1 MKKKIVI
8 KIREVAESRG
18 LTSAYELQNQ
28 CGFSP
33 TVANRLWF
41 GKTTRFSVEVL
52 EVLCLAL
59 QCQVGDLLVYESP
72 AKSKKAAA
80 E

>member
-1 MKKKIVI
+1 MKKQIIV

-18 LTSAYELQNQ
+18 LTSAYALQQQTNLT
-28 CGFSP
+28 P

-41 GKTTRFSVEVL
+41 GKTTRFSIDVL
-52 EVLCLAL
+52 ETLCATLD
-59 QCQVGDLLVYESP
+59 CQPADLLVYESS
-72 AKSKKAAA
+72 AKSKKAVA